1 MEQEP
6 TLPTEEA
13 PATEEQREKRKR
25 ATAAIDFDKLS
36 NGEAEDPTPAGDLPG
51 EPPSKKA
58 RTYSGLEHVP
68 DYDLLQA
75 RQMLHVL
82 SDSFP
87 EVAKRVM
94 KDKVPDDY
102 EDEGEANTAIKDI
115 RYLQGIKSGTNI
127 NMWLGGIGLSTIED
141 IAVGFTPLKLQG
153 LSNLSH
159 DPEFQEL
166 WKEVSIDFMTL
177 RYLDPKARLGLYLVK
192 SAYILHHMNSGLEN
206 GRKSNAP
213 VIANIEKPVQ
223 EE

>member
-6 TLPTEEA
+6 ALSTEEA
-13 PATEEQREKRKR
+13 PAAEDQREKRKR

-36 NGEAEDPTPAGDLPG
+36 NGEAEDPTPTGELPG

-58 RTYSGLEHVP
+58 RTYSGLEHIP

-94 KDKVPDDY
+94 KDKTPDDY

-127 NMWLGGIGLSTIED
+127 NMWLGGIGLSTMED
-141 IAVGFTPLKLQG
+141 IAVNFTPLKLQG
-153 LSNLSH
+153 LSNLSL

-166 WKEVSIDFMTL
+166 WKEVSIDYMTL
-177 RYLDPKARLGLYLVK
+177 KYLDPKARLLMYLTK
-192 SAYILHHMNSGLEN
+192 SAYILHHMNSGLQN
-206 GRKSNAP
+206 GRTQNVPANSN
-213 VIANIEKPVQ
+213 VEKPVQ
-223 EE
+223 E